1 MAAVAAARVGASAA
15 GRRARNLVA
24 LACVIGRFV
33 QFKSG
38 RVGQAEAFAESP
50 YQETVAVVVG
60 RIATQRAAGEVN
72 YIETVER
79 VTSRRIATQRA
90 AGAGPVAGLV
100 SRRESTTT
108 HALATSRFVGN
119 ESPSAAF
126 PEEQNAA
133 AKLQFAPPLFP
144 CHREKSCLACREGNI
159 ASVPEGHSCIS
170 QFLPDLSRCQ

>member
-1 MAAVAAARVGASAA
+1 MQQSTASKKQSQTRRGPRSEAVVAAVAAARVGAATT
-15 GRRARNLVA
+15 GGCARNLVA

-60 RIATQRAAGEVN
+60 RIATQRAAG
-72 YIETVER
+72 
-79 VTSRRIATQRA
+79 
-90 AGAGPVAGLV
+90 AGPVAGLV

-108 HALATSRFVGN
+108 HALATSRFVEN